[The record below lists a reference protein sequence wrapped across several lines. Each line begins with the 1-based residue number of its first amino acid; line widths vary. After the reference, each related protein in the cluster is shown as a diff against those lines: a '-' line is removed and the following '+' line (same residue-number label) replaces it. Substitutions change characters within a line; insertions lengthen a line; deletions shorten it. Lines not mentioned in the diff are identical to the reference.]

1 MGHGLI
7 MKKVRKWTKI
17 VIIDGLKRYDRL
29 FKPIVIANP
38 MAHLTILIIIYSMQL
53 IEMGY
58 LVKITLW
65 QLPVLCHGQLP
76 VCRWLTC

>member
-1 MGHGLI
+1 
-7 MKKVRKWTKI
+7 
-17 VIIDGLKRYDRL
+17 
-29 FKPIVIANP
+29 
-38 MAHLTILIIIYSMQL
+38 MAHLSILIIIYSMQL